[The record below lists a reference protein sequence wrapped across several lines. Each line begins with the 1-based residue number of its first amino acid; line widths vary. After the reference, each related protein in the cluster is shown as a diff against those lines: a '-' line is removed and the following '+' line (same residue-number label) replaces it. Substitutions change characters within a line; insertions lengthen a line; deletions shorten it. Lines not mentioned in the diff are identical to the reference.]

1 MWALE
6 IELIGKDL
14 VILTILYNLGHNSHI
29 SYFVICKMG
38 MVLPNSLDKKWLA
51 YASHYHINILTSIS
65 ENWCL
70 WNNSILCS
78 KNEREQSTCLAICV
92 FSLCLLQISLLFT
105 SPKLITSEN
114 QHSWVCGLFE
124 SRIVS
129 YTCLD
134 NPLGCKHM
142 SYSTIIAF
150 LDLYLHWQKRCGTY
164 FTICTEGRPKFYIY
178 CTYFCTHYNS
188 IMFPGVK
195 SDW

>member
-1 MWALE
+1 
-6 IELIGKDL
+6 
-14 VILTILYNLGHNSHI
+14 
-29 SYFVICKMG
+29 MG

-164 FTICTEGRPKFYIY
+164 FTICTEEDPNSTFIVLIFVLTIIPSCFLVWNQIDKSLLCLFQGVFYEGRSQITLK
-178 CTYFCTHYNS
+178 N
-188 IMFPGVK
+188 VQQ
-195 SDW
+195 